1 MKLRKRKEKG
11 KNSPVENGKKVKR
24 RRKKKE
30 KIATTHYEV
39 DEPNK
44 IAFELMSR
52 EISCLIVL

>member
-1 MKLRKRKEKG
+1 MKLRKRKDEG
-11 KNSPVENGKKVKR
+11 ANSPVENGKKVKR
-24 RRKKKE
+24 RKNSKE

-52 EISCLIVL
+52 EISCLIIL